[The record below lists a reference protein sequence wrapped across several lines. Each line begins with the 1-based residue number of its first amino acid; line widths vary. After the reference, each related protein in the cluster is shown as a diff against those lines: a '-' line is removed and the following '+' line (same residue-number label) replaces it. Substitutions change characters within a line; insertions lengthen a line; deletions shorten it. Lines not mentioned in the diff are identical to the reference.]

1 MTPSG
6 RKVYLC
12 ILFSRTR
19 ATLLF
24 VLCALLVTGRSAVS
38 VVEAQTRPGAIPRTA
53 DGKPNLQGIWK
64 AARGAAADV
73 TKLAPGGTIP
83 YQPWAVKRRAENFAA
98 RASADPLSKCYMP
111 GVPRIMFLD
120 YPFHIFQT
128 GDAVAITFEWQQVF
142 RLIHT
147 NGSKPADGIEF
158 WMGDS
163 RGRWEGDTLVVN
175 VTNHNDKTWFDAAGN
190 FHSEALKLVERYT
203 LTDPDTI
210 RYDVTFND
218 PKVLTKPWTISL
230 PLSRQKN
237 MTRIL
242 EYQCQAVAEEA
253 KGLFERDPLTWYPK
267 K

>member
-1 MTPSG
+1 VT
-6 RKVYLC
+6 KV
-12 ILFSRTR
+12 
-19 ATLLF
+19 
-24 VLCALLVTGRSAVS
+24 VTG
-38 VVEAQTRPGAIPRTA
+38 
-53 DGKPNLQGIWK
+53 
-64 AARGAAADV
+64 
-73 TKLAPGGTIP
+73 GGSIP
-83 YQPWAVKRRAENFAA
+83 YQPWAAKKRAENFAG
-98 RASADPLSKCYMP
+98 RATADPLSKCYMP
-111 GVPRIMFLD
+111 GVPRIMYLD

-147 NGSKPADGIEF
+147 NGTKPADGIEF

-163 RGRWEGDTLVVN
+163 RGHWEGETLVVD

-190 FHSEALKLVERYT
+190 FHSEELKLVERYT

-210 RYDVTFND
+210 RYDVTVND

>member
-1 MTPSG
+1 LS
-6 RKVYLC
+6 
-12 ILFSRTR
+12 FR
-19 ATLLF
+19 ALGPFTLLT
-24 VLCALLVTGRSAVS
+24 LLLSFPTGFDVSLAAQGRSTPERAS
-38 VVEAQTRPGAIPRTA
+38 IPRTN

-64 AARGAAADV
+64 ASRGAAADLSKMI
-73 TKLAPGGTIP
+73 TGGGSIP
-83 YQPWAVKRRAENFAA
+83 YQPWAAKKRAENFAA
-98 RASADPLSKCYMP
+98 RATADPLSKCYMP
-111 GVPRIMFLD
+111 GVPRIMSLD

-147 NGSKPADGIEF
+147 NGSKPPDGIEF

-163 RGRWEGDTLVVN
+163 RGTWEGDTLVVN

-203 LTDPDTI
+203 LTDADSI
-210 RYDVTFND
+210 RYDVTFTD

-242 EYQCQAVAEEA
+242 EYQCQAEAEEA